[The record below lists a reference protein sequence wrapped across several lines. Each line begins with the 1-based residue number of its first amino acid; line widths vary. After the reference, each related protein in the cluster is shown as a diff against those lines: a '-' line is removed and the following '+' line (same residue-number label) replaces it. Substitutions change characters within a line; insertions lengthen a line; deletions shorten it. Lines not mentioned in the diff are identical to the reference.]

1 MDIKTVNV
9 KLSKTNIA
17 KTTVHCKDIKNKE
30 LCSTRKDCMINKSDK
45 CQKKPL
51 TKKIKPS
58 LKVEDVSVI
67 QNSKSATQSIPLSS
81 SIVIQ
86 NDLDVFSSD
95 IGLENNPNCTEE
107 NRIQIN
113 ELLKKSRKDY
123 DTNIKECE
131 ESEFGY
137 FVQKYFKKKQST
149 RLTHKELLMG
159 LQKYYQKEK
168 KKDSNYVLS
177 FQDFIHKFSQ
187 KTPVGNVNFKRQHV
201 FEALCRL
208 LVYYNYDKG
217 ELGQDKHFY
226 HSLENFIK
234 GTTGKINENILESPV
249 NEGSKAG
256 IVDIFFKSKKNNKPD
271 DLWACEDIY
280 DSSKKEDLKDEY
292 IMIQNKYYDKE
303 KSNISNYDVT
313 RIYALADTVRK
324 EKTKFG
330 SVIPKIILM
339 VNNEDAVSY
348 NLNKAKQQYPNLIYK
363 IYGVVSLNMWFQQM
377 MYDLLKTENIDI
389 FIANRDEKKT
399 HKPIMELRFHQ
410 KYIVNC
416 SKKYIEHG
424 RSKLIWGAV
433 PRSGKSYMIGG
444 LISDRYTLHKNPNN
458 IVIIL
463 GALTET
469 LSQFSK
475 MFNDFADFDKYTIIT
490 PGSTKEE
497 GEFNIYLFSQEWLK
511 DKVEVDKIN
520 KELQPR
526 SAIFNEKLRKKY
538 PRIFE
543 KNIDLYFDEVHKG
556 GSTDN
561 SESIIH
567 AFNNSQIHID
577 IFIMVTAT
585 FAKPTLRY
593 NSLNF
598 IGSEQGDTNK
608 PEVIEW
614 SYTDQ
619 QNMKYIT
626 DETKEEQMI
635 YSRNGLQQQVLQETF
650 EYYKEYYGIGYLI
663 ALANEYKKHPELV
676 LISPE
681 SITIRSSEDSIMP
694 TTDDIRNVFLQN
706 LQCNACKPKE
716 AIEFYQNPANIFKNV
731 KPVDGLLNYISH
743 HIYNYFKSTLK
754 YKIDSPHTELWFLPD
769 KHLYGNDTECKYI
782 CRTIK
787 IDENMDE
794 ENETNTSIPNI
805 EPLTRG
811 LAIKICKHD
820 AFNRY
825 NVLIIHNTKLTYL
838 GKGINE
844 TVLFDKFVSED
855 GKKRIKMFEKD
866 KTTGL
871 SEQIKEFEKES
882 YLNGKSLIVLT
893 GAKLRLGISLPCA
906 DIAFNFDD
914 IKSIDNN
921 YQTMFRVLTERTK
934 PELKEYGYY
943 VDFNKGRSIQ
953 FLYEYNKIY
962 GNAKKL
968 GSKEAV
974 ESLQSLLF
982 TFNYN
987 GLNLV
992 KSQTTSG
999 IYNKLIKN
1007 LKLDENGYVEFFSK
1021 RENMIRLIRKSLA
1034 STANMRILHELSRVF
1049 NTTKSQHKKKIQK
1062 FISVEG
1068 KLRESMPTIIRSQ
1081 EEISDLEEEKEQV
1094 EKEDDYGELIN
1105 NISEQLPTIIV
1116 LLAMFSN
1123 DTHLECSDIKECM
1136 EKSLRNILELERQ
1149 CSCETIDDANI
1160 LDCFFNS
1167 PGLINGE
1174 YKYDKDRL
1182 TRIIESLIT
1191 LISEESGEFYDDLN
1205 FIYDNIKKVMTTD
1218 DGIIY
1223 DMNYQD
1229 IENKIVD
1236 HLSVKED
1243 EKNKH
1248 GEVFTP
1254 TSLIE
1259 EMLDKLPASVWTD
1272 NTLKWLD
1279 PANGIGNF
1287 PMVVY
1292 SKLMKGLE
1300 RWQPDKKKRS
1310 NHIIQNMLYMVEI
1323 NPKNVKISKK
1333 IFGSKS
1339 NICCSDFLENSE
1351 KCFRQ
1356 FGIDKFDIIIGNPPF
1371 QPEKTEADK
1380 RQGGH
1385 GGKILWDKFVISS
1398 LELLVS
1404 NGYLC
1409 FITPS
1414 GWRKPESKLYLLM
1427 TKENQLCYLHI
1438 IGEKQGHKLFD
1449 VSQRIDLYIIKKHK
1463 PTKET
1468 EIIDE
1473 HDNKIKLDVSKWD
1486 FIPNYEIDNIK
1497 KIMTNEEDGIKIIY
1511 DTTYHTQKSII
1522 KQTKTENY
1530 KYPIVHSINQD
1541 GLVFWYTDDKTK
1553 GHFGVPKVLLNFN
1566 RHQYPVN
1573 DYEGEYGMSQITF
1586 GIPITSKKQGDDI
1599 VKAINTNE
1607 FKEII
1612 KATKWGAFQTDWRM
1626 FKYFKP
1632 DFYKYFLKGE
1642 NATKIQS
1649 HVRGHNQRKKTQKL
1663 KKSIVKLQSVT
1674 RGKQQRKK
1682 LNLTKSSKKG
1692 GGKKTRKNKCK
1703 LFKYFM

>member
-1 MDIKTVNV
+1 M
-9 KLSKTNIA
+9 
-17 KTTVHCKDIKNKE
+17 
-30 LCSTRKDCMINKSDK
+30 
-45 CQKKPL
+45 
-51 TKKIKPS
+51 
-58 LKVEDVSVI
+58 
-67 QNSKSATQSIPLSS
+67 
-81 SIVIQ
+81 
-86 NDLDVFSSD
+86 
-95 IGLENNPNCTEE
+95 
-107 NRIQIN
+107 
-113 ELLKKSRKDY
+113 
-123 DTNIKECE
+123 
-131 ESEFGY
+131 
-137 FVQKYFKKKQST
+137 
-149 RLTHKELLMG
+149 
-159 LQKYYQKEK
+159 
-168 KKDSNYVLS
+168 
-177 FQDFIHKFSQ
+177 
-187 KTPVGNVNFKRQHV
+187 NFKRQHV
-201 FEALCRL
+201 FEALCRVL
-208 LVYYNYDKG
+208 LYFNYDKY
-217 ELGQDKHFY
+217 ELGNNKHFY
-226 HSLENFIK
+226 YSLENFIK
-234 GTTGKINENILESPV
+234 GSRGKINDSILDSEL

-256 IVDIFFKSKKNNKPD
+256 IVDIFFKSKKNNKQD
-271 DLWACEDIY
+271 DLWACEHIY
-280 DSSKKEDLKDEY
+280 DSHIKEDLEDEY

-324 EKTKFG
+324 EETKFG
-330 SVIPKIILM
+330 NDIIKIILM
-339 VNNEDAVSY
+339 VNNEDAVSH

-363 IYGVVSLNMWFQQM
+363 IYGVVSLNTWFQQM

-389 FIANRDEKKT
+389 FIANHHGKKT

-416 SKKYIEHG
+416 SKKYIDN
-424 RSKLIWGAV
+424 RISKLIWGAV

-444 LISDRYTLHKNPNN
+444 LISDRFRFHNNPNN

-469 LSQFSK
+469 LSQFK
-475 MFNDFADFDKYTIIT
+475 DMFNKFEDFNEYTIIS
-490 PGSTKEE
+490 PNISIEE
-497 GEFNIYLFSQEWLK
+497 GELNIYLLSQEWLK

-526 SAIFNEKLRKKY
+526 SAIFNEKLHKKY

-577 IFIMVTAT
+577 IFVMVTAT
-585 FAKPTLRY
+585 FAKPNLRY

-614 SYTDQ
+614 SYKDQ
-619 QNMKYIT
+619 QIMKYIT

-635 YSRNGLQQQVLQETF
+635 HSRDGLQQEVLQETF
-650 EYYKEYYGIGYLI
+650 EYYKEYYGIGYLT
-663 ALANEYKKHPELV
+663 ALATEYKKHPELV

-681 SITIRSSEDSIMP
+681 SINIRSSEDFIMP

-706 LQCNACKPKE
+706 LQCNACKPNQ
-716 AIEFYQNPANIFKNV
+716 IIGFYQTPANIFKNV
-731 KPVDGLLNYISH
+731 EPVDNLLSYISH
-743 HIYNYFKSTLK
+743 HIYNYFLNELK
-754 YKIDSPHTELWFLPD
+754 YKITNPHTELWFLPD
-769 KHLYGNDTECKYI
+769 KHLYGNNRECKDI
-782 CRTIK
+782 CTSIK
-787 IDENMDE
+787 VDENMDE

-811 LAIKICKHD
+811 LAIKICKHV

-838 GKGINE
+838 AKGLNE
-844 TVLFDKFVSED
+844 NVLFNKFVSEN
-855 GKKRIKMFEKD
+855 GKKRIKMFSFESK
-866 KTTGL
+866 KEVGL
-871 SEQIKEFEKES
+871 ADQIKDFEKES
-882 YLNGKSLIVLT
+882 YTNGKSLIVLT

-962 GNAKKL
+962 GDAKKL

-987 GLNLV
+987 GLNMV
-992 KSQTTSG
+992 RDDSTSG
-999 IYNKLIKN
+999 IYNNLIQN
-1007 LKLDENGYVEFFSK
+1007 LKLDENGYAEFWSK
-1021 RENMIRLIRKSLA
+1021 RSNMISLIKKTLA
-1034 STANMRILHELSRVF
+1034 STDNTHILHELSRVF
-1049 NTTKSQHKKKIQK
+1049 NTTKSPSKKKIQK

-1068 KLRESMPTIIRSQ
+1068 KLRESMPVMIRSDTQ
-1081 EEISDLEEEKEQV
+1081 LSELADEDVEEERV
-1094 EKEDDYGELIN
+1094 EEEDDYGKLIN

-1123 DTHLECSDIKECM
+1123 DRNLECSDIKECM
-1136 EKSLRNILELERQ
+1136 EKSLRNISELERQ

-1160 LDCFFNS
+1160 LDCFLNS

-1174 YKYDKDRL
+1174 YKYNKDRL
-1182 TRIIESLIT
+1182 IRIIELIIE
-1191 LISEESGEFYDDLN
+1191 LISYETGDLRTNLN
-1205 FIYDNIKKVMTTD
+1205 FIYDNIKKAMTKN

-1229 IENKIVD
+1229 IENKIVE

-1254 TSLIE
+1254 IALIE

-1272 NTLKWLD
+1272 PTLKWLD

-1292 SKLMKGLE
+1292 FKLMKGLE
-1300 RWQPDKKKRS
+1300 RWDTDDKKRS
-1310 NHIIQNMLYMVEI
+1310 SHIIGNMLYMVEI
-1323 NPKNVKISKK
+1323 NPKNIKISKK

-1339 NICCSDFLENSE
+1339 NICCADFLENSE

-1356 FGIDKFDIIIGNPPF
+1356 FGVDKFDIIIGNPPF
-1371 QPEKTEADK
+1371 NASQENEGKK
-1380 RQGGH
+1380 GG
-1385 GGKILWDKFVISS
+1385 GDSLWDKFVINS
-1398 LELLVS
+1398 LELLIR
-1404 NGYLC
+1404 NGYLV
-1409 FITPS
+1409 FVHPS
-1414 GWRKPESKLYLLM
+1414 AWRKPESNNSKTTGLFNTMCHENHIEYLEIHD
-1427 TKENQLCYLHI
+1427 TKDGLKTFNVGTRYDWYVL
-1438 IGEKQGHKLFD
+1438 
-1449 VSQRIDLYIIKKHK
+1449 KKHK
-1463 PTKET
+1463 NNSDSIIKDQKGIINKINLNDFAFLPNYNINRIKSLLSKKEEDYVIFSRNQFGTDKSWTSEKKSEKFKYPLVHSTPIGEPRLYWTSTKTPDVRNSVEMF
-1468 EIIDE
+1468 EVPKVIFGESGINNVIIDE
-1473 HDNKIKLDVSKWD
+1473 TGKYGLTQGAI
-1486 FIPNYEIDNIK
+1486 
-1497 KIMTNEEDGIKIIY
+1497 GIKINNLKEGKIY
-1511 DTTYHTQKSII
+1511 K
-1522 KQTKTENY
+1522 
-1530 KYPIVHSINQD
+1530 
-1541 GLVFWYTDDKTK
+1541 
-1553 GHFGVPKVLLNFN
+1553 KVLESNDFKDGVLSAMSFGNF
-1566 RHQYPVN
+1566 R
-1573 DYEGEYGMSQITF
+1573 I
-1586 GIPITSKKQGDDI
+1586 
-1599 VKAINTNE
+1599 
-1607 FKEII
+1607 
-1612 KATKWGAFQTDWRM
+1612 DWRM
-1626 FKYFKP
+1626 FKYFKK

-1649 HVRGHNQRKKTQKL
+1649 HVRGHTQRKQTQKL

-1682 LNLTKSSKKG
+1682 LNLTKSAKK
-1692 GGKKTRKNKCK
+1692 GGKKTRKNKNK
-1703 LFKYFM
+1703 IISNYFGRIFS